1 MSRSQWSLQ
10 LGSSPSCVE
19 FPSHAR
25 QFCAKTCL
33 FKPPK
38 ICFQSDVW
46 WGNGKYLRLLFSFT
60 LSPLQLGRI
69 HVPRWHKMYDAPF
82 FFSQI
87 ADVSD
92 SAVTLSSSLS
102 FIKGTALQ
110 NHLWWH
116 TSNDNNS
123 TSWGHWGTFNYGIK
137 LGVHFHVYFWA
148 KIWGKS
154 FFFPLVTAWSIT
166 DHWNPWIDKCTH
178 HLWSHRYHQRT
189 FHVFLMLIHDPRLL
203 FVKAMESQI
212 GR

>member
-1 MSRSQWSLQ
+1 MSDSRSKVAQNVRRTNS
-10 LGSSPSCVE
+10 
-19 FPSHAR
+19 
-25 QFCAKTCL
+25 
-33 FKPPK
+33 
-38 ICFQSDVW
+38 
-46 WGNGKYLRLLFSFT
+46 
-60 LSPLQLGRI
+60 
-69 HVPRWHKMYDAPF
+69 
-82 FFSQI
+82 FSQI

-178 HLWSHRYHQRT
+178 HLWSHRYHQASSEN
-189 FHVFLMLIHDPRLL
+189 ISRLL
-203 FVKAMESQI
+203 DAHTWSAVAFCESYGKSDWPLNVINALVFNLLSTRRSPRTVLDITHIYQQYSTLLWSLEI
-212 GR
+212 